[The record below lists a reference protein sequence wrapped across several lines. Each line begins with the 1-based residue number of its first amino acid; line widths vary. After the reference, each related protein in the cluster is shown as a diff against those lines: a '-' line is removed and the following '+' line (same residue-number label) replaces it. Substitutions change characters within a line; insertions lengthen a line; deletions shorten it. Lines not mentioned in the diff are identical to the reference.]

1 MIHINELSI
10 YRLRKLAK
18 EKRWSGLGIAY
29 RYVKFKKLSKLRPVI
44 REIQVGETLV
54 YAYQTLL
61 VQPCGGTRAV
71 TWVRS
76 LFGNEYTAVE
86 DFKGIRK
93 CHATYRSGDKI
104 LVVTGWR

>member
-44 REIQVGETLV
+44 REIQVGENLV
-54 YAYQTLL
+54 YASQTLL
-61 VQPCGGTRAV
+61 VQPCGGTKAV
-71 TWVRS
+71 TWIRS
-76 LFGNEYTAVE
+76 LFGDEYTAVE
-86 DFKGIRK
+86 DFKGSRK
-93 CHATYRSGDKI
+93 RHATYRSGDKI